1 MGLRCAG
8 QLRPSTHGPVGFLT
22 NNAPDLFSAL
32 NMLEEFGRLKPP
44 FIHFKLDFDEAAIN
58 ALVDQSLEDDKT
70 IRAIC
75 ERKFRDFHHGL
86 TLISRNTGQT
96 VFPITESVIKNA
108 EKELSDWVVRSYRAQ
123 SSDDQS

>member
-1 MGLRCAG
+1 MTDYAR
-8 QLRPSTHGPVGFLT
+8 RFK
-22 NNAPDLFSAL
+22 
-32 NMLEEFGRLKPP
+32 EEYG
-44 FIHFKLDFDEAAIN
+44 FKLDFDEDSID
-58 ALVDQSLEDDKT
+58 ALVDQILEEDKT

-108 EKELSDWVVRSYRAQ
+108 EKELSDWVVRSYREQ
-123 SSDDQS
+123 KSEDQS